1 MNSSN
6 PYLDALS
13 AWSAA
18 PVFSQPILPGWTIN
32 VNSNNSTSPSTEG
45 LVVSKFS
52 YGRQLGQISDALAA
66 IIDTLPAKTQADPAV
81 KSFLKIKAAID
92 VLKAAP

>member
-6 PYLDALS
+6 PYLDAFA
-13 AWSAA
+13 AWAVA
-18 PVFSQPILPGWTIN
+18 PGFSQPILPGWTIN
-32 VNSNNSTSPSTEG
+32 VNSNNSTSPHTEG

-66 IIDTLPAKTQADPAV
+66 IIATLPAKTQADPAV
-81 KSFLKIKAAID
+81 ARFLKMKAAVD
-92 VLKAAP
+92 VLKAAV